1 MWESVFFWIFA
12 SAAMVL
18 GVLVIVLKNPV
29 HCAVSLVGNMFCLA
43 ALFALLDAHFLAV
56 LQVLVYAGAIMV
68 LILFVIMLLNLK
80 SDELGKAKQTATKV
94 VGGVLVAWVAVL
106 LISLFKEGGAGA
118 NAMPEVSANYGTL
131 ETVGRMIF
139 SKYLLPF
146 EVASIL
152 LLAAILGAVGIAK
165 KKIW

>member
-1 MWESVFFWIFA
+1 MWESVFFWIFG

-43 ALFALLDAHFLAV
+43 ALFALLDAHFLAA

-106 LISLFKEGGAGA
+106 LISLLEEGGVT
-118 NAMPEVSANYGTL
+118 AMPEVSESYGTL
-131 ETVGRMIF
+131 ATVGRMIF

-146 EVASIL
+146 EVASVL

>member
-1 MWESVFFWIFA
+1 MTA
-12 SAAMVL
+12 SALLFFLFGGGAVIL
-18 GVLVIVLKNPV
+18 GLLVIALRNPV
-29 HCAVSLVGNMFCLA
+29 HSAVALVLNMFCIA
-43 ALFALLDAHFLAV
+43 ALFAVEDAHFLAA

-80 SDELGKAKQTATKV
+80 DDELGAPRITATK
-94 VGGVLVAWVAVL
+94 L
-106 LISLFKEGGAGA
+106 LGGGAAATVAFMMVTAISAWGA
-118 NAMPEVSANYGTL
+118 PPVSELPKDFGTL
-131 ETVGRMIF
+131 TSIGRMIF
-139 SKYLLPF
+139 STYLLPF

>member
-1 MWESVFFWIFA
+1 MWESVLFWLFGG
-12 SAAMVL
+12 AAVVL
-18 GVLVIVLKNPV
+18 GILVISLKNPV
-29 HCAVSLVGNMFCLA
+29 HCAVALVGNMFSLA
-43 ALFALLDAHFLAV
+43 ALFAVLDAHFLAV

-80 SDELGKAKQTATKV
+80 PDELGGARQTATKV

-106 LISLFKEGGAGA
+106 LITNFAGVETSS
-118 NAMPEVSANYGTL
+118 MPPIPESYGTI
-131 ETVGRMIF
+131 ETVGRLIF
-139 SKYLLPF
+139 STYLLPF

-165 KKIW
+165 KNIW

>member
-1 MWESVFFWIFA
+1 MWESVFFWLFGGIA
-12 SAAMVL
+12 VIL
-18 GVLVIVLKNPV
+18 GVLVIALKNPV
-29 HCAVSLVGNMFCLA
+29 HSAVALVCNMFSLA
-43 ALFALLDAHFLAV
+43 ALFAVLDAHFLAA

-80 SDELGKAKQTATKV
+80 PEELGRARQTATKV

-106 LISLFKEGGAGA
+106 VISLLFGVEAKEIGPA
-118 NAMPEVSANYGTL
+118 PSHFGTI
-131 ETVGRMIF
+131 ETIGRLIF
-139 SKYLLPF
+139 SKFLLPF
-146 EVASIL
+146 EVASVL